1 MWVSYI
7 PISICS
13 LIIKIWKSQPGF
25 HLLTLSSV
33 TTRQWRLKQGWERRV
48 HFPSCLHQAED
59 PPAAV
64 TGSGHHPKC
73 LQHTLYLNRPPVLLL
88 KSHQFSKTPWFSWL
102 TWKSCQRTSYYSSPS
117 APWKISSSTWKSPAK
132 RGSRHCLAFFTSP
145 WICVSWYL
153 GTEYSAECL

>member
-73 LQHTLYLNRPPVLLL
+73 LHPHTL
-88 KSHQFSKTPWFSWL
+88 F
-102 TWKSCQRTSYYSSPS
+102 
-117 APWKISSSTWKSPAK
+117 KSPTSPAPEK
-132 RGSRHCLAFFTSP
+132 SSVFQDTMIFMTHMKKLSKDKLLFFT
-145 WICVSWYL
+145 
-153 GTEYSAECL
+153 ECSLENQLEHLEVTSEGRKQALPCLLYFSMDMC